1 MGINSTF
8 NNVNVLTQQC
18 NPLNNLHTKQ
28 TQLPSFALDP
38 SGLPATKFYNVDNQT
53 RAFIGM
59 LSTVGR
65 YSPATK
71 VELFG
76 FSANIVLT
84 NSPKYP
90 VNLFSFT
97 FFFRLQLVCGI
108 STMYPRTEQSYT
120 INQPDSIEERA
131 VGQSGRGFSLPL
143 FSRV

>member
-28 TQLPSFALDP
+28 TQLSSFALDP

-71 VELFG
+71 VEELFG

-97 FFFRLQLVCGI
+97 FFFVCSWCVAFPQCI
-108 STMYPRTEQSYT
+108 P
-120 INQPDSIEERA
+120 
-131 VGQSGRGFSLPL
+131 GRNKVTP
-143 FSRV
+143 